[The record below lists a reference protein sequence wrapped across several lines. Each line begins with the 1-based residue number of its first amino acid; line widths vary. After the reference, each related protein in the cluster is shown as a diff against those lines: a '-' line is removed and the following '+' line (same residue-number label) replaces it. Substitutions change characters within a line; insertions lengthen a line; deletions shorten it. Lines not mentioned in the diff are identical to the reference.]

1 MPQHGPEEAVV
12 AVQSGSRPLSFEHGS
27 LLPQRE
33 NFQRDIHTTAE
44 KDADGSQVRGDHIEH
59 ELTVVTSHKTSA
71 VRLRPRGRKLLI

>member
-33 NFQRDIHTTAE
+33 NFQRDIHTR
-44 KDADGSQVRGDHIEH
+44 SF
-59 ELTVVTSHKTSA
+59 
-71 VRLRPRGRKLLI
+71 